1 MGVYIQDLMLEEL
14 GDGLEHYQ
22 SLGSDLS
29 FCVMRHVRNILLCI
43 IEDFVLGKHILGVA
57 VWDGKCLW

>member
-1 MGVYIQDLMLEEL
+1 MGLSYHYIQDLMLEEL

-43 IEDFVLGKHILGVA
+43 IEDFVLGGLGYI
-57 VWDGKCLW
+57 W

>member
-14 GDGLEHYQ
+14 GDYQ

-43 IEDFVLGKHILGVA
+43 IEDFVLGGLGYI
-57 VWDGKCLW
+57 W